1 MRWKILDIQITSL
14 LGSLVPYNVPFLFDF
29 SVSFLQS
36 VPQIQ
41 FCAVAHVFIF
51 ETFDGLVSA
60 LGSIF
65 SILPTRIIKT
75 HKSKLSKFVFLEDQG
90 LDVTELGKHFPDV
103 FFCHVDWNIFDIN
116 IVHELSDVPSL
127 SGLELDWDGVRM
139 QGCFVDSFGGR
150 VFVIETHESVAS
162 A

>member
-29 SVSFLQS
+29 SVGFLQS

-51 ETFDGLVSA
+51 ETFDGLVCA

-75 HKSKLSKFVFLEDQG
+75 DKSKLSKFVFLENQG
-90 LDVTELGKHFPDV
+90 LDMTELGKHFPDV
-103 FFCHVDWNIFDIN
+103 FFGHADWNIFDIN
-116 IVHELSDVPSL
+116 VVHELSDVPSL
-127 SGLELDWDGVRM
+127 SGLELDWDRVRM